1 MKFDWHYLLAALGG
15 QSRHTKKATEQSRP
29 VKSSCYTC
37 TAMRRLFIIFMLVL
51 LPFQFVWGS
60 AAQYCTHE
68 SSSQANAHFGHHSHS
83 HEGGDEAAKSSGV
96 SASLGTFDGDC
107 ASCHL
112 GTATSLL
119 GDAFMVHSPEHGRNL
134 SDHVTRYQSHIPIG
148 LERPDRSEPTTAARF
163 GSGVAF
169 CLLQL

>member
-1 MKFDWHYLLAALGG
+1 MKGTPRSG
-15 QSRHTKKATEQSRP
+15 PIKP
-29 VKSSCYTC
+29 GCYTC
-37 TAMRRLFIIFMLVL
+37 AAMRRLFILFMLVL

-68 SSSQANAHFGHHSHS
+68 SSSQASAHFGHHSHA
-83 HEGGDEAAKSSGV
+83 HEGGDEAAKASGV
-96 SASLGTFDGDC
+96 GASLGTFDGDC

-112 GTATSLL
+112 GTASSLL
-119 GDAFMVHSPEHGRNL
+119 GEALIVHAPEHGRNL
-134 SDHVTRYQSHIPIG
+134 SDHDTLYQSHIPIG

-163 GSGVAF
+163 GGGVEF